1 VKVLATYNI
10 KGGVGKTATAVN
22 LAYEAASRGNRVLVW
37 DIDPQGAATFY
48 FRIRPKVK
56 GGGKA
61 LVSGRR
67 DLDEVIKA
75 SDYDNLDVVPADF
88 SMRNLDLLLEGS
100 KKPLATLRR
109 VLRSVK
115 DDYDLVFLDC
125 PPSISLASE
134 SVFRAAD
141 ALLVPV
147 IPTTLSIRTFE
158 QLDRFVEENPEVVK
172 DLDVIGFFSMVDRR
186 KRLHRDVI
194 DAIPRDGTR
203 VADTVIPALSVIE
216 QMAERRAP
224 VPAFAPGS
232 RAAQCY
238 ERLWAEVSP
247 WRDVPA
253 T

>member
-22 LAYEAASRGNRVLVW
+22 LAHEAASRGQRVLLW
-37 DIDPQGAATFY
+37 DLDPQAAATFY

-67 DLDEVIKA
+67 DLDEVVKA

-88 SMRNLDLLLEGS
+88 SMRNLDLLIEGS

-109 VLRSVK
+109 LLRTVRG
-115 DDYDLVFLDC
+115 DYDLVFLDC

-147 IPTTLSIRTFE
+147 IPTTLSIRTFD
-158 QLDRFVEENPEVVK
+158 QLDRFVETNPEVVEE
-172 DLDVIGFFSMVDRR
+172 LEVIGFFSMVDRR
-186 KRLHRDVI
+186 KRLHRELVAELRKARPDLL
-194 DAIPRDGTR
+194 DASIP
-203 VADTVIPALSVIE
+203 SVTDIE
-216 QMAERRAP
+216 RMGIHRQP
-224 VPAFAPGS
+224 VSEFSPGS
-232 RAAQCY
+232 RAARSY
-238 ERLWAEVSP
+238 AALWDEILT
-247 WRDVPA
+247 RM
-253 T
+253 

>member
-1 VKVLATYNI
+1 MKVLATYNI

-22 LAYEAASRGNRVLVW
+22 LAYEAAIRGHRVLVW
-37 DIDPQGAATFY
+37 DLDPQGAATFY

-67 DLDEVIKA
+67 VLDEIIKA
-75 SDYDNLDVVPADF
+75 SDYENLDVVPADF

-109 VLRSVK
+109 LLKSVAHE
-115 DDYDLVFLDC
+115 YDLVFLDC

-158 QLDRFVEENPEVVK
+158 QLDRFVEENPEVVEE
-172 DLDVIGFFSMVDRR
+172 LDVIGFFSMVDRR
-186 KRLHRDVI
+186 KRLHRELLVDLRQVRPDLL
-194 DAIPRDGTR
+194 DA
-203 VADTVIPALSVIE
+203 VIPAITDIE
-216 QMAERRAP
+216 RMGVHRQP
-224 VPAFAPGS
+224 VAAFAPGTRS
-232 RAAQCY
+232 ARAYSALWTEIN
-238 ERLWAEVSP
+238 ERL
-247 WRDVPA
+247 
-253 T
+253 